1 MDSIAYTDV
10 WCHLRCPGDQA
21 LPPAVIPKGHGTPA
35 GPLSQIPSL
44 GWPFMYSRTSHIP
57 GHLCL
62 ASKLH
67 LTPYRHPT
75 PGYWELHQSSLEVS
89 SCVSFTSSEL
99 QGPVRMQYTAAASS
113 SATRYLLSCRLWVL
127 QEKTVANSPAVSSSR
142 ASHGLLQLHISIHRA
157 WTNAGAFSTAH
168 CPSAQWHPCLGQAR
182 FEQGLNKLPSY
193 LQVCSHGMMQCQM
206 DVHISCRQKEACRY
220 PISWADIQSSGTLH
234 TFLSASCCCD

>member
-1 MDSIAYTDV
+1 MSGAIWDALETKLCLLLSFQKDMGLQQV
-10 WCHLRCPGDQA
+10 LCNKFHPWGDF
-21 LPPAVIPKGHGTPA
+21 LCTP
-35 GPLSQIPSL
+35 GPLTSL
-44 GWPFMYSRTSHIP
+44 DISVW
-57 GHLCL
+57 

-113 SATRYLLSCRLWVL
+113 SATRYLLPCRLWVL
-127 QEKTVANSPAVSSSR
+127 QEKTVAKSPAVSSSR
-142 ASHGLLQLHISIHRA
+142 ASHGLLQPHTSIHRA
-157 WTNAGAFSTAH
+157 WTDAGAFSTAH
-168 CPSAQWHPCLGQAR
+168 CPSAQRHPCPGQAR

-234 TFLSASCCCD
+234 TFCSASCCCD